1 MKKKGLLFGAL
12 CLVMLFLVTGCGKKT
27 AITTSEFNSK
37 AEKAGYQT
45 TDITAQY
52 SSYKHVKEATIAK
65 NDNYQVEFYVITSEE
80 EAKGMYETNKSDF
93 ENSKGSSS
101 SYSSV
106 ELGNYSTYAQTS
118 SGKYK
123 YIARVDSTLLYI
135 DVDEKYKD
143 DVKKFVKELG
153 Y

>member
-1 MKKKGLLFGAL
+1 MKKKGIVFGVL
-12 CLVMLFLVTGCGKKT
+12 CFLMLFLVTGCGKKT
-27 AITTSEFNSK
+27 VITTSEFISK

-52 SSYKHVKEATIAK
+52 SSYEYVKEATIAK
-65 NDNYQVEFYVITSEE
+65 NDNYQVEFYVIDGEDK
-80 EAKGMYETNKSDF
+80 AKGMFDTNKADF

-101 SYSSV
+101 SYSTV
-106 ELGNYSTYAQTS
+106 NLANYSTYALTS